1 MRNFL
6 RYIPGFRSGINY
18 KKVIAI
24 IYYLLVLL
32 MLIASPAAGIFLLAA
47 PFLVFS
53 FIDLIRHKKKAI
65 PLQKALIPLI
75 ISFALIITSLS
86 VMPKTEPADRS
97 SPAPSETDQVDD
109 SGGESEPVVENRTDD
124 ANNKETP
131 RPDTSDKVENPKEAP
146 TENPT
151 EKPPEKPTPT
161 PEPTKKTDKA
171 TGNLKVHFIDVGQ
184 GDCVL
189 IHAGNNALLIDAGNS
204 KDGPNIVA
212 YIQNQ
217 GISKLDYLVLTHPHA
232 DHIGGAA
239 DVVNA
244 FDIDKILMPKA
255 THTSKTFEDLLLT
268 IQSKGHRITSPSPG
282 QDFSLGKATFKI
294 LASNDGS
301 DLNNKSIVTRLVYGG
316 TSFLFTGD
324 AETATEDIILQRG
337 YDIKSD
343 VMKVGHH
350 GSDTSTGDS
359 FLKKVSPKHAIISVG
374 KGNSY
379 GHPSDDILAKLDS
392 LGASVY
398 RTDEVGTI
406 VVTSDGNSLSFNKAA
421 SKIVAPK
428 PTPKPTPEPTEEIKP
443 TPKPTDK
450 PTDPPTIEQ
459 KVYVGSTQS
468 NKYHKPTCRHAKNI
482 KPENEIWFDS
492 AKEAFLNGYEP
503 CGVCKPPR

>member
-1 MRNFL
+1 MRTFL
-6 RYIPGFRSGINY
+6 KHIPGFRSGINY

-32 MLIASPAAGIFLLAA
+32 MLIASPAVGIFLLAA

-97 SPAPSETDQVDD
+97 SPAPSETEQVDD

-151 EKPPEKPTPT
+151 EKPPE
-161 PEPTKKTDKA
+161 
-171 TGNLKVHFIDVGQ
+171 
-184 GDCVL
+184 
-189 IHAGNNALLIDAGNS
+189 
-204 KDGPNIVA
+204 
-212 YIQNQ
+212 
-217 GISKLDYLVLTHPHA
+217 
-232 DHIGGAA
+232 
-239 DVVNA
+239 
-244 FDIDKILMPKA
+244 
-255 THTSKTFEDLLLT
+255 
-268 IQSKGHRITSPSPG
+268 
-282 QDFSLGKATFKI
+282 
-294 LASNDGS
+294 
-301 DLNNKSIVTRLVYGG
+301 
-316 TSFLFTGD
+316 
-324 AETATEDIILQRG
+324 
-337 YDIKSD
+337 
-343 VMKVGHH
+343 
-350 GSDTSTGDS
+350 
-359 FLKKVSPKHAIISVG
+359 
-374 KGNSY
+374 
-379 GHPSDDILAKLDS
+379 
-392 LGASVY
+392 
-398 RTDEVGTI
+398 
-406 VVTSDGNSLSFNKAA
+406 
-421 SKIVAPK
+421 
-428 PTPKPTPEPTEEIKP
+428 KPTPEPTEEIKP

-492 AKEAFLNGYEP
+492 ANEAILNRYEP

>member
-1 MRNFL
+1 
-6 RYIPGFRSGINY
+6 
-18 KKVIAI
+18 
-24 IYYLLVLL
+24 

-47 PFLVFS
+47 PFTVFT
-53 FIDLIRHKKKAI
+53 FVNLIRHKKKAVPLKKAVI
-65 PLQKALIPLI
+65 PFIV
-75 ISFALIITSLS
+75 SFVIMSAGFSA
-86 VMPKTEPADRS
+86 M
-97 SPAPSETDQVDD
+97 PSEPGDTSPDPQNIIQADGSGVEDDYVDTGD
-109 SGGESEPVVENRTDD
+109 NE
-124 ANNKETP
+124 NKEKEDVQPPGEATEQPSATP
-131 RPDTSDKVENPKEAP
+131 E
-146 TENPT
+146 
-151 EKPPEKPTPT
+151 PT
-161 PEPTKKTDKA
+161 PEPTSELEPEKSTAEPTQEPSPSPTTAPTKA
-171 TGNLKVHFIDVGQ
+171 PNNKELTGSLKVHFLDVGQ
-184 GDCVL
+184 GDSAL
-189 IHAGNNALLIDAGNS
+189 IHVGDKAMLIDAGNS

-239 DVVNA
+239 EVVNA

-301 DLNNKSIVTRLVYGG
+301 DLNNKSIVSRLVFGS

-324 AETATEDIILQRG
+324 AEAAVESKILQRG
-337 YDIKSD
+337 YKIKSD
-343 VMKVGHH
+343 VLKVGHH

-492 AKEAFLNGYEP
+492 ANEAILNGYEP